1 VRVISIVGRFLEH
14 ARLYYFRTAGQE
26 EYYIGSADLM
36 GRNLE
41 GRVEVLVPVET
52 PELREELRLIL
63 RVQVNDRRNAW
74 EMQPDGS
81 YIQRQPRSETEAL
94 GTHATLIALAA
105 QRAAAAKAPE
115 PKPHERRLPRQR
127 KRVPRE

>member
-1 VRVISIVGRFLEH
+1 ML
-14 ARLYYFRTAGQE
+14 A
-26 EYYIGSADLM
+26 
-36 GRNLE
+36 
-41 GRVEVLVPVET
+41 PVET

-63 RVQVNDRRNAW
+63 KLQLSDRRSAW

-81 YIQRQPRSETEAL
+81 YVQRQPRTDAEGL

-105 QRAAAAKAPE
+105 QRSAAATAPE

-127 KRVPRE
+127 KRAVRPD